1 MGIPSYFSYIIKNYS
16 KIVKKL
22 EENNVQPTHFYL
34 DCNSIIYDVIKNLE
48 KDDKTINN
56 KIIIQNVISQIC
68 LYIKRISPTN
78 LVYIA
83 FDGVAPIAK
92 LEQQR
97 QRRFK
102 SYYQKQIMN
111 SIQKTKNKWDTCQIT
126 PGTQFMNELNYETN
140 KYFQEN
146 NTFNVTEIIVSTSN
160 EVGEGE
166 HKIFD
171 YIRTS
176 SLKEHNEK
184 KINIIYGLD
193 ADLIMLCLNHLYIG
207 DSIYLYRETP
217 EFIKSIQ
224 DDLEPNQEYLIDIY
238 LLS

>member
-1 MGIPSYFSYIIKNYS
+1 
-16 KIVKKL
+16 
-22 EENNVQPTHFYL
+22 
-34 DCNSIIYDVIKNLE
+34 
-48 KDDKTINN
+48 
-56 KIIIQNVISQIC
+56 
-68 LYIKRISPTN
+68 
-78 LVYIA
+78 
-83 FDGVAPIAK
+83 
-92 LEQQR
+92 
-97 QRRFK
+97 
-102 SYYQKQIMN
+102 
-111 SIQKTKNKWDTCQIT
+111 
-126 PGTQFMNELNYETN
+126 MNELNYETN

-224 DDLEPNQEYLIDIY
+224 DDLEPNQEYLMDIS
-238 LLS
+238 LLSESICLNMNYYSVNHSINRLVIA